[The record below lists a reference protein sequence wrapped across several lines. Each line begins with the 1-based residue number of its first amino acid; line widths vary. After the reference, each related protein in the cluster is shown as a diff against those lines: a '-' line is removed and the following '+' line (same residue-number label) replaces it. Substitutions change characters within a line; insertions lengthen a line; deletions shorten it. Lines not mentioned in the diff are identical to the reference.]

1 MGTALQSSWN
11 QTQLRALELL
21 GSGLSPTVV
30 ATAVGVTEPRI
41 AQMLSEP
48 DFAAAV
54 GEKKFHALQKHNT
67 IDAEYDDMEITLQK
81 SLREQLPLMQRPM
94 EILKALQV
102 LNAAKRRGTS
112 APEQVSQQSTVVQL
126 LMPVQITQKFTT
138 NINNQVIVAGD
149 QTLETIQSSAL
160 LNSTKQK
167 AQSLHHESQGFTRVE
182 EIAVSGDS

>member
-21 GSGLSPTVV
+21 GSGLTP
-30 ATAVGVTEPRI
+30 TAVGMALGVTESRI
-41 AQMLSEP
+41 GQMLSEP
-48 DFAAAV
+48 DFATAV

-67 IDAEYDDMEITLQK
+67 IDAEYDDMEIALQK

-94 EILKALQV
+94 EILKAIQV

-112 APEQVSQQSTVVQL
+112 APEQITHQNTVVQL
-126 LMPVQITQKFTT
+126 LMPTQITQKFTT

-149 QTLETIQSSAL
+149 QTLETIQSSSL
-160 LNSTKQK
+160 LAATKQK
-167 AQSLHHESQGFTRVE
+167 AQSLHHESPGFTRIE
-182 EIAVSGDS
+182 EIVTGE